1 MSKIIVV
8 GAGVCGLSA
17 GLLLARDGHDVTL
30 LERDPQPVPDSPER
44 GWEDWSREGVVQF
57 RQPHYLQSAG
67 HEILEQELPD
77 VLQELAEAGAIPFTP
92 LSLMPPSITD
102 REPRAGDERFR
113 TLTARR
119 PVLEQVIGRA
129 AESQPRLQVRRGV
142 DVTGLTATMY
152 NGIAHVTGV
161 KSDRGEELGGD
172 LVVDA
177 MGRRSRMVRWL
188 ADVAAVPV
196 HEEAEDSGF
205 LYYTRYFRS
214 TGAGLPPFRGPPV
227 TPLGSFSILIIPSD
241 NDTWSVTLYTSAGDR
256 PLKRLRERER
266 WDAVVGACPL
276 HVQWL
281 DGEPISE
288 VLPIGG
294 IVDRYRRLVVN
305 GQPIVTGVVLL
316 ADSWACTNPSLGRGM
331 ALGLL
336 HAGHLRDLVQG
347 GLDDPR
353 KFAASLDAL
362 TEAHLTP
369 WYRDTVVEDRARLRE
384 IEALRIGAAA
394 PLPDDPAAR
403 IRALLPAAAAHDAG
417 LYRAFLATRGCMTPV
432 GEVIE
437 RPGIAERILE
447 IVRGHEPPPI
457 PGPDRDQLMALLS

>member
-30 LERDPQPVPDSPER
+30 LERDPQPVPDSPEH

-57 RQPHYLQSAG
+57 RQPHYLQPAG
-67 HEILEQELPD
+67 REVLEQELPD
-77 VLQELAEAGAIPFTP
+77 VLEALTAAGAMPFTP
-92 LSLMPPSITD
+92 LSLMPPSIAD
-102 REPRAGDERFR
+102 REPRPGDERFR
-113 TLTARR
+113 TLTVRR
-119 PVLEQVIGRA
+119 PVLEQVLGRA

-142 DVTGLTATMY
+142 EVTGLTTTMY
-152 NGIAHVTGV
+152 NGIAHATAV

-177 MGRRSRMVRWL
+177 MGRRSRVVRWL
-188 ADVAAVPV
+188 AGVAAAPV

-205 LYYTRYFRS
+205 LYYTRFFRS
-214 TGAGLPPFRGPPV
+214 TGAGLPPFRGSPL

-266 WDAVVGACPL
+266 WEAVLGACPL
-276 HVQWL
+276 HVHWL
-281 DGEPISE
+281 DGEPITDVASM
-288 VLPIGG
+288 GG
-294 IVDRYRRLVVN
+294 IVDRYRRLVVD

-336 HAGHLRDLVQG
+336 HARHLRNLVQG

-353 KFAASLDAL
+353 EFAASWDAL

-384 IEALRIGAAA
+384 IEALRVGAAA

-403 IRALLPAAAAHDAG
+403 TRALLPAAAAHDAG
-417 LYRAFLATRGCMTPV
+417 LFRAFLETRGCMTPM
-432 GEVIE
+432 GEVLE
-437 RPGIAERILE
+437 RPAIAELILE
-447 IVRGHEPPPI
+447 IAREHDAPPI
-457 PGPDRDQLMALLS
+457 PGPNRDQLVALLS